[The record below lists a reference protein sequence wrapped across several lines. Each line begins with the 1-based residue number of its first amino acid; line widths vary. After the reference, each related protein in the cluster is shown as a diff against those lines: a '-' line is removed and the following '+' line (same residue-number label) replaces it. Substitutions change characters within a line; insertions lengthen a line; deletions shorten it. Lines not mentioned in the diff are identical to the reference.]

1 MTKSGL
7 TASYSYDAN
16 GLRTSKTVNGVTTEF
31 YWLEGRL
38 LGQKTG
44 NNTIFYLY
52 DENGEM
58 IGFTYGGQSY
68 YYVKNLQGDVIAPI
82 KTMTS
87 PYMFNI
93 RRMVLQE
100 TESRLEITFHITDS
114 QLSDSYFFL
123 LRSSLPTHTN
133 ISNLF

>member
-1 MTKSGL
+1 MTQGSKSI
-7 TASYSYDAN
+7 SYVYNAD

-44 NNTIFYLY
+44 NNTILYLY

-68 YYVKNLQGDVIAPI
+68 YYVKNLQGG
-82 KTMTS
+82 
-87 PYMFNI
+87 
-93 RRMVLQE
+93 
-100 TESRLEITFHITDS
+100 
-114 QLSDSYFFL
+114 
-123 LRSSLPTHTN
+123 SSTT
-133 ISNLF
+133 IIQSNAW